1 MKNKY
6 LSIIIFALAF
16 CIQGNG
22 QCLEDTHT
30 PFENDGWKSCQ
41 TSVNPNPAH
50 PAGHWILYD
59 LGYEY
64 ALDST
69 YIWNFNA
76 WGEKAVGIQGAIFDY
91 SLDGTNW
98 TNLGTFF
105 IEQASGSYKYQG
117 VAGPDFG
124 GATARYVLVTAASN
138 WGDADCTGLAEIKF
152 FVSETVSTDPELAQM
167 DNLMVVSPNP
177 VEDIAN
183 VSIKSDLLPER
194 VALYDLAG
202 RLIEEKLSILSK
214 NVSFKMKGLP
224 GGIYF
229 VKARVGEDV
238 LTEKIV
244 KVK

>member
-6 LSIIIFALAF
+6 LSIIILVFAF
-16 CIQGNG
+16 CLQGNA

-30 PFENDGWKSCQ
+30 PFANDGWKSC
-41 TSVNPNPAH
+41 TPSMNPNPAH

-64 ALDST
+64 VLDST
-69 YIWNFNA
+69 YIWNYNA
-76 WGEKAVGIQGAIFDY
+76 WGENDIGVQGAIFDY
-91 SLDGTNW
+91 SLDGNTW
-98 TNLGTFF
+98 SNLGTFF

-117 VAGPDFG
+117 VQGPDFEG
-124 GATARYVLVTAASN
+124 VTARYVLVTAVSN
-138 WGDADCTGLAEIKF
+138 WGNDDCTGLAEIKF
-152 FVSETVSTDPELAQM
+152 FVTQTVGTEPELERM

-183 VSIKSDLLPER
+183 VSIKSDLLPES

-202 RLIEEKLSILSK
+202 RLIEEKNTILSM
-214 NVSFKMKGLP
+214 NVSFQMKGLP